1 MSMKMVLSYVVMSKL
16 LKLIYCSQELIEND
30 KLDQNSRI
38 TNLKINLNLQGKKED
53 ENNASSILDSVKIKK
68 IRTCEIP
75 KKTKISKDLEKNLK
89 FDGILG
95 ENISSIER
103 LIHEL
108 KEILESM
115 PENIPD
121 ASKSNEEDS
130 DTQNSEDKDDT
141 EVSNEND
148 STESSETFVEE
159 LEIDICLNLHNKD
172 EESRE
177 DKAGEKMDL
186 DIHHNTDEMFG
197 KTENPEKDEPLSKKI
212 KTELKESKIQDW
224 EEIGNENDKKDN

>member
-89 FDGILG
+89 LDGILG